1 LASLQK
7 FAFREYLGY
16 NYNNYCNKEAE
27 HNMNLSNTVLSSA
40 EAAKVLGIH
49 PLSIQ
54 KLIYSGALSAEKI
67 ANRWLIP
74 REEFEEFA
82 KTYNPNRGRP
92 RTKRKYTKRS
102 PIWQAT

>member
-1 LASLQK
+1 
-7 FAFREYLGY
+7 
-16 NYNNYCNKEAE
+16 
-27 HNMNLSNTVLSSA
+27 MNLSNTVASSA
-40 EAAKVLGIH
+40 EAASVLGIH

-74 REEFEEFA
+74 RAELEEFA
-82 KTYNPNRGRP
+82 KTYNPNKGRP

-102 PIWQAT
+102 PIWQAN

>member
-1 LASLQK
+1 M
-7 FAFREYLGY
+7 
-16 NYNNYCNKEAE
+16 YNNARNIVIIRY
-27 HNMNLSNTVLSSA
+27 MNLLNSVLSTS
-40 EAAKVLGIH
+40 EAANVLGIH

-67 ANRWLIP
+67 ANRWLIQKD
-74 REEFEEFA
+74 ELTEFA

-102 PIWQAT
+102 PIWNAS

>member
-1 LASLQK
+1 
-7 FAFREYLGY
+7 
-16 NYNNYCNKEAE
+16 
-27 HNMNLSNTVLSSA
+27 MNLSNTVLSSA

-74 REEFEEFA
+74 REELEAFA